1 MWILNVHNSCKPKF
15 SARGKLQ
22 RVHPVSSLPPG
33 TLDTDSHL
41 VHCRAELSS
50 HQWAETAGCRGAE
63 VRVTAWGTSW
73 GTWWRAASSLS
84 WPHSASSATSPPSV
98 CSETTGSRWRL
109 HSGRYNTEM
118 VLSILILYLSVLDHH
133 YKLGAIAD
141 ETAIL
146 SFVAKYQ
153 LLQLIDGPWLW
164 RGRLRTAEQQLWVL
178 WFAGK

>member
-1 MWILNVHNSCKPKF
+1 MIKVQCLAFFSVYIRQCEFWMCTIVASPSFLPEENCNVFTQS
-15 SARGKLQ
+15 
-22 RVHPVSSLPPG
+22 PVSRPG

-109 HSGRYNTEM
+109 HSGTIQR
-118 VLSILILYLSVLDHH
+118 
-133 YKLGAIAD
+133 
-141 ETAIL
+141 
-146 SFVAKYQ
+146 
-153 LLQLIDGPWLW
+153 WLNNLNIICVDIKFECF
-164 RGRLRTAEQQLWVL
+164 GSPL
-178 WFAGK
+178 